1 MTLSDNT
8 AEKILASAQ
17 SANLETIR
25 FLFPDQHGILRGK
38 SVVAS
43 KLGSTLKD
51 GVKAPSTIL
60 LKDTSQRTVFP
71 VWEADAGFGR
81 GALVGSGDIHLKP
94 DLDTFRILPWAN
106 NTGLILC
113 DIENKN
119 GDPIGF
125 TPREVLRNAI
135 QQLSDAGYQML
146 CGLEVE
152 FHVFQLNELQT
163 TDAGMPAPA
172 PSVSEIDHDNPP
184 DVSHLTRH
192 YELLGDAKYDAMS
205 GIIDLLR
212 KMCEQMG
219 LSIQGV
225 ETEFGPSQFEFVFDP
240 ADPLTQA
247 DNMVL
252 FRSMVKQVCAR
263 HGYHASFMCKP
274 KVEACAASGWH
285 LHQSIIDI
293 ATGKNA
299 FMSSDDS
306 LNDIASAWIAGLLV
320 HAEESC
326 LITTPTINGY
336 KRYSV
341 GQLAPNRIQWANDN
355 RGAMIRSLI
364 AKDDPASRV
373 ENRIAEPAANPYYVF
388 ASQIL
393 SGLSGM
399 KQGLKAPHP
408 VEEPYNTDATLLP
421 SSMLDALNAF
431 RSGSLYKD
439 MIGEDFSYFY
449 AHLKQ
454 AEWDRYL
461 SEVSEWEHR
470 EYFSL
475 F

>member
-1 MTLSDNT
+1 VSAATPKN
-8 AEKILASAQ
+8 ILEQAK

-25 FLFPDQHGILRGK
+25 VLFPDQHGILRGK

-43 KLGSTLKD
+43 KLESILES

-81 GALVGSGDIHLKP
+81 GTLVGSGDIHLIT
-94 DLDTFRILPWAN
+94 DLSTFRISSWAEK
-106 NTGLILC
+106 TGLILC
-113 DIENKN
+113 DIQDKQNN
-119 GDPIGF
+119 VIGF
-125 TPREVLRNAI
+125 TPRAVLKNAI
-135 QQLSDAGYQML
+135 NQLAKAGFEMV

-152 FHVFQLNELQT
+152 FHVFQLKDKQPYF
-163 TDAGMPAPA
+163 AGMPPPA
-172 PSVSEIDHDNPP
+172 PEVTEINNKNPP
-184 DVSHLTRH
+184 DVSHLTRQ
-192 YELLGDAKYDAMS
+192 YELLSDAKYDAMS
-205 GIIDLLR
+205 GIIDILR
-212 KMCEQMG
+212 QQCKSLE
-219 LSIQGV
+219 LAVQGI
-225 ETEFGPSQFEFVFDP
+225 EAEFGPSQFEFVFDS

-263 HGYHASFMCKP
+263 YGYHASFMCKP
-274 KVEACAASGWH
+274 KIDACAASGWH
-285 LHQSIIDI
+285 LHQSVVDKN
-293 ATGKNA
+293 TGKNV
-299 FMSSDDS
+299 FMSADDE
-306 LNDIASAWIAGLLV
+306 LTDIASAWIAGLLE
-320 HAEESC
+320 HAAESC

-393 SGLSGM
+393 SGLSGI
-399 KQGLKAPHP
+399 KQGLKAPLP
-408 VEEPYNTDATLLP
+408 VEEPYNTDAPLLP
-421 SSMLDALNAF
+421 TSMLDALNAF
-431 RSGSLYKD
+431 RVGSLYTD
-439 MIGEDFSYFY
+439 MVGEDFAHYY
-449 AHLKQ
+449 QHLKQ

-461 SEVSEWEHR
+461 SEISEWEHR